1 MWRVSVF
8 VCEMRRETVHT
19 SLTLS
24 LSLSRTLSVIEV
36 DGEISS
42 LSLIMATVTA
52 AVVRY
57 RFDFVPSRSISTSL
71 SIAELSSLSLR
82 THFHALDKGE
92 NSNRLGPETG
102 DDSHSCL
109 HCRASWW
116 LNWDFV
122 FFRNRGQAGSCRNDL
137 ERHTRIYIYICLKS
151 ACPHVYT
158 HI

>member
-1 MWRVSVF
+1 
-8 VCEMRRETVHT
+8 
-19 SLTLS
+19 
-24 LSLSRTLSVIEV
+24 
-36 DGEISS
+36 
-42 LSLIMATVTA
+42 MATVTA

-137 ERHTRIYIYICLKS
+137 ERHTRIYIYMSKVSLSARVYTYIMICMNKFPGS
-151 ACPHVYT
+151 IYERYCGRHVCVSPSINVYT
-158 HI
+158 HTI